1 MAITNDLLSSTL
13 YSIRDG
19 EVDELYKKVPFLDDA
34 KKHGGIEYE
43 DGGIKIQRPLSVAE
57 HSTISQMSTGYE
69 PVSLAVA
76 DVLKPAIYDW
86 ADFVAPVV
94 ISKKEELENSGEK
107 AIVKIVEARMRSVMS
122 LLRRELNKQI
132 IGNSSLSLT
141 NVGTLN
147 GFTAGT
153 TNRFLEP
160 RAPGATQTCIV
171 GGLAKNTLN
180 VPGFFNQFAASTAG
194 FSGAG
199 LAAMHSIYTAANVI
213 TPMGEI
219 NSIIASTAAF
229 ANYKRSLFLNERY
242 IDEKTLDGGRMA
254 LAYAGAMISAD
265 SDMPLNGG
273 GVNVYSMYFINFN
286 GIKMCI
292 HKDGDFA
299 VSPFEY
305 ISGTTAR
312 AATVYF
318 KGQLIA
324 DHLGS
329 CGVLTDGDV
338 F

>member
-19 EVDELYKKVPFLDDA
+19 EVDELFKKVPFLDDA

-57 HSTISQMSTGYE
+57 HSTISQMTTGYE

-76 DVLKPAIYDW
+76 DVLKPAIYNW
-86 ADFVAPVV
+86 SDFVAPIV

-107 AIVKIVEARMRSVMS
+107 AVVKIVEARMRSVMS

-132 IGNSSLSLT
+132 IGGSSTTLT
-141 NVGTLN
+141 SMNTLN
-147 GFTAGT
+147 GFVAGT
-153 TNRFLEP
+153 EKFLEP
-160 RAPGATQTCIV
+160 RVPGATQTSVV

-180 VPGFFNQFAASTAG
+180 VPGFYNQFASAG
-194 FSGAG
+194 GSFSANG
-199 LAAMHSIYTAANVI
+199 LGAMHNIYTAANVI

-242 IDEKTLDGGRMA
+242 IDEKTLDGGRMS
-254 LAYAGAMISAD
+254 LAYAGAVVSAD
-265 SDMPLNGG
+265 SDMPTNGG
-273 GVNVYSMYFINFN
+273 GANAFSMYFINFD
-286 GIKMCI
+286 GIKMVI

-305 ISGTTAR
+305 VSGTTAR

-329 CGVLTDGDV
+329 CGVLTNGEA

>member
-19 EVDELYKKVPFLDDA
+19 EVDELFKKVPFLDDA
-34 KKHGGIEYE
+34 KKNGGIEYE

-57 HSTISQMSTGYE
+57 HSTISQMTTGYE

-76 DVLKPAIYDW
+76 DVLKPAIYNW
-86 ADFVAPVV
+86 SDFVAPIV

-107 AIVKIVEARMRSVMS
+107 AVVKIVEARMRSVMS

-132 IGNSSLSLT
+132 IAGNSATLT
-141 NVGTLN
+141 TMNTLN
-147 GFTAGT
+147 GQVAGT
-153 TNRFLEP
+153 EKFLEN
-160 RAPGATQTCIV
+160 RAPGATQTSVV
-171 GGLAKNTLN
+171 GGLSKSGLN
-180 VPGFFNQFAASTAG
+180 VPGFYNQYATANAAFGTD
-194 FSGAG
+194 G
-199 LAAMHSIYTAANVI
+199 LGAMHNIYTASNVI
-213 TPMGEI
+213 TPMGEVK
-219 NSIIASTAAF
+219 SIIASTAAF

-242 IDEKTLDGGRMA
+242 IDEKTLDGGRMS
-254 LAYAGAMISAD
+254 LAYAGAALSAD
-265 SDMPLNGG
+265 SDMPTNGG
-273 GVNVYSMYFINFN
+273 TPNNFSMYFINFD
-286 GIKMCI
+286 GIKMVI

-329 CGVLTDGDV
+329 CGVLADGDA

>member
-13 YSIRDG
+13 FSIRDG
-19 EVDELYKKVPFLDDA
+19 EVDELFKKVPFLDDA

-57 HSTISQMSTGYE
+57 HSSISLMTTGYE

-86 ADFVAPVV
+86 CDFAAPIV

-107 AIVKIVEARMRSVMS
+107 AVVKIVEARMRSVMS

-132 IGNSSLSLT
+132 IGGSSATLT
-141 NVGTLN
+141 TMNTLN
-147 GFTAGT
+147 GSTAGT
-153 TNRFLEP
+153 NKFLEP
-160 RAPGATQTCIV
+160 RVPGATKTSVV

-180 VPGFFNQFAASTAG
+180 VPGFFNQFQTAA
-194 FSGAG
+194 GAFGTGG
-199 LAAMHSIYTAANVI
+199 LGAMHNIYTAANVI

-219 NSIIASTAAF
+219 NSVIASTAAF
-229 ANYKRSLFLNERY
+229 ANYKRTLFINERY

-254 LAYAGAMISAD
+254 LAYAGAVVSAD

-273 GVNVYSMYFINFN
+273 GAAVYSMYFLNFD
-286 GIKMCI
+286 GIKMVI

-305 ISGTTAR
+305 VTGTTAR

-329 CGVLTDGDV
+329 QGVLINGDV

>member
-19 EVDELYKKVPFLDDA
+19 EVDELFKKVPFLDDA

-57 HSTISQMSTGYE
+57 HSTISQMTTGYE

-76 DVLKPAIYDW
+76 DVLKPAIYNW
-86 ADFVAPVV
+86 SDFVAPIV

-107 AIVKIVEARMRSVMS
+107 AVVKIVEARMRSVMS

-132 IGNSSLSLT
+132 IGGASTTLT
-141 NVGTLN
+141 TMNTLN
-147 GFTAGT
+147 GFTAGSEK
-153 TNRFLEP
+153 FLEP
-160 RAPGATQTCIV
+160 RVPGATQTSVV

-180 VPGFFNQFAASTAG
+180 VPGFYNQFASAAG
-194 FSGAG
+194 AFGTNG
-199 LAAMHSIYTAANVI
+199 LGAMHNIYTAANVV

-229 ANYKRSLFLNERY
+229 ANYKRSLFQNERY

-254 LAYAGAMISAD
+254 LAYAGAVVSAD
-265 SDMPLNGG
+265 SDMPTNGG
-273 GVNVYSMYFINFN
+273 GANVFSMYFINFD
-286 GIKMCI
+286 GIKMVI

-305 ISGTTAR
+305 VSGTTAR

-329 CGVLTDGDV
+329 CGVLTNGDV
-338 F
+338 Y

>member
-1 MAITNDLLSSTL
+1 VAITNDLLSSTL

-19 EVDELYKKVPFLDDA
+19 EVDELYKKLPFLDDA

-57 HSTISQMSTGYE
+57 HSTISQMATGYE

-86 ADFVAPVV
+86 ADFVAPIV

-132 IGNSSLSLT
+132 IANTSATLT

-147 GFTAGT
+147 GVTPGA
-153 TNRFLEP
+153 NRFFDDA
-160 RAPGATQTCIV
+160 APGAGQTCVV

-180 VPGFFNQFAASTAG
+180 VPGFFNQFQTAG
-194 FSGAG
+194 GAFGTNG
-199 LAAMHSIYTAANVI
+199 LGAMHNIYTAANVI

-229 ANYKRSLFLNERY
+229 ANYKRSLFINERY

-265 SDMPLNGG
+265 SDMPTTA
-273 GVNVYSMYFINFN
+273 GVISSMYFINFD
-286 GIKMCI
+286 GVKMCI

-329 CGVLTDGDV
+329 CGLLVNGDT

>member
-19 EVDELYKKVPFLDDA
+19 EVDELFKKVPFLDDA

-57 HSTISQMSTGYE
+57 HSSISLMTTGYE

-86 ADFVAPVV
+86 CDFAAPIV

-107 AIVKIVEARMRSVMS
+107 AVVKIVEARMRSVMS

-132 IGNSSLSLT
+132 IGGASATLT
-141 NVGTLN
+141 TMNTLN
-147 GFTAGT
+147 GSAAGA
-153 TNRFLEP
+153 NKFLEP
-160 RAPGATQTCIV
+160 RVPGATQTSVV

-180 VPGFFNQFAASTAG
+180 VPGFFNQFVA
-194 FSGAG
+194 SGAFGANG
-199 LAAMHSIYTAANVI
+199 LGAMHNLYTAANVI
-213 TPMGEI
+213 TPMGEV
-219 NSIIASTAAF
+219 NSVIASVPAF
-229 ANYKRSLFLNERY
+229 ANYKRSLFVNERY
-242 IDEKTLDGGRMA
+242 IDEKTLDGGRLA
-254 LAYAGAMISAD
+254 LAYAGAMVSAD

-273 GVNVYSMYFINFN
+273 GVNVYSMYFINFD
-286 GIKMCI
+286 GIKMVI

-329 CGVLTDGDV
+329 CGILTDGDV

>member
-19 EVDELYKKVPFLDDA
+19 EVDELFKKVPFLDDA
-34 KKHGGIEYE
+34 KKNGGIEYE

-57 HSTISQMSTGYE
+57 HSTISQMTTGYE

-76 DVLKPAIYDW
+76 DVLKPAIYNW
-86 ADFVAPVV
+86 SDFVAPIV

-107 AIVKIVEARMRSVMS
+107 AVVKIVEARMRSVMS

-132 IGNSSLSLT
+132 IAGNSATLT
-141 NVGTLN
+141 TMNTLN
-147 GFTAGT
+147 GQVAGT
-153 TNRFLEP
+153 EKFLEN
-160 RAPGATQTCIV
+160 RAPGATQTSVV
-171 GGLAKNTLN
+171 GGLSKSTLN
-180 VPGFFNQFAASTAG
+180 VPGFYNQYATANAAFGTD
-194 FSGAG
+194 G
-199 LAAMHSIYTAANVI
+199 LGAMHNIYTASNVI
-213 TPMGEI
+213 TPMGEVK
-219 NSIIASTAAF
+219 SIIASTAAF

-242 IDEKTLDGGRMA
+242 IDEKTLDGGRMS
-254 LAYAGAMISAD
+254 LAYAGAALSAD
-265 SDMPLNGG
+265 SDMPTNGG
-273 GVNVYSMYFINFN
+273 TPNNFSMYFINFD
-286 GIKMCI
+286 GIKMVI

-329 CGVLTDGDV
+329 CGVLADGDA

>member
-13 YSIRDG
+13 FSIRDG
-19 EVDELYKKVPFLDDA
+19 EVDELFKKVPFLDDA
-34 KKHGGIEYE
+34 KKNGGIEYE

-57 HSTISQMSTGYE
+57 HSSISLMTTGYE

-86 ADFVAPVV
+86 CDFAAPIV

-107 AIVKIVEARMRSVMS
+107 AVVKIVEARMRSVMS

-132 IGNSSLSLT
+132 LAGTSATLT
-141 NVGTLN
+141 TMNTLN
-147 GFTAGT
+147 GSTAGT
-153 TNRFLEP
+153 NKFLEP
-160 RAPGATQTCIV
+160 RVPGATQTSVV

-180 VPGFFNQFAASTAG
+180 VPGFFNQFQN
-194 FSGAG
+194 SGAFGTNG
-199 LAAMHSIYTAANVI
+199 LGAMHNIYTAANVV

-229 ANYKRSLFLNERY
+229 ANYKRSLFVNERY

-254 LAYAGAMISAD
+254 LAYAGATVSAD

-273 GVNVYSMYFINFN
+273 GAAVYSMYFINFD
-286 GIKMCI
+286 GIKMVI

-329 CGVLTDGDV
+329 CGVLINGDT

>member
-19 EVDELYKKVPFLDDA
+19 EVDELFKKVPFLDDA
-34 KKHGGIEYE
+34 KKNGGIEYE

-57 HSTISQMSTGYE
+57 HSTISQMTTGYE

-76 DVLKPAIYDW
+76 DVLKPAIYNW
-86 ADFVAPVV
+86 SDFVAPVV

-107 AIVKIVEARMRSVMS
+107 AVVKIVEARMRSVMS

-132 IGNSSLSLT
+132 LANTSATLT
-141 NVGTLN
+141 TMNTLN
-147 GFTAGT
+147 GFVAGT
-153 TNRFLEP
+153 ERFLEP
-160 RAPGATQTCIV
+160 RVPGATQTSVV

-180 VPGFFNQFAASTAG
+180 VPGFFNQFQTAA
-194 FSGAG
+194 GAFGANG
-199 LAAMHSIYTAANVI
+199 LGAMHNIYTSSNVI
-213 TPMGEI
+213 TPMGEVK
-219 NSIIASTAAF
+219 SIIASTAAF

-242 IDEKTLDGGRMA
+242 IDEKTLDGGRMS
-254 LAYAGAMISAD
+254 LAYAGAALSAD
-265 SDMPLNGG
+265 SDMPTNGG
-273 GVNVYSMYFINFN
+273 GANVYSMYFINFD
-286 GIKMCI
+286 GIKMVI

-329 CGVLTDGDV
+329 CGVLTNGDA

>member
-19 EVDELYKKVPFLDDA
+19 EVDELFKKVPFLDDA

-57 HSTISQMSTGYE
+57 HSTISQMTTGYE

-86 ADFVAPVV
+86 SDFVAPIV

-107 AIVKIVEARMRSVMS
+107 AVVKIVEARMRSVMS

-132 IGNSSLSLT
+132 IGGASTTLT
-141 NVGTLN
+141 TMNTLN
-147 GFTAGT
+147 GFTAGV
-153 TNRFLEP
+153 NKFLEP
-160 RAPGATQTCIV
+160 RVPGATQTSVV
-171 GGLAKNTLN
+171 GGLAKNSLN
-180 VPGFFNQFAASTAG
+180 VPGFYNQFQTAG
-194 FSGAG
+194 GSFSANG
-199 LAAMHSIYTAANVI
+199 LGAMHNIYTAANVI

-242 IDEKTLDGGRMA
+242 IDEKTLDGGRMS
-254 LAYAGAMISAD
+254 LAYAGAVVSAD

-273 GVNVYSMYFINFN
+273 GANAFSMYFINFD
-286 GIKMCI
+286 GVKMVI

-305 ISGTTAR
+305 VSGTTAR

-329 CGVLTDGDV
+329 CGVLTNGEA

>member
-1 MAITNDLLSSTL
+1 MT
-13 YSIRDG
+13 
-19 EVDELYKKVPFLDDA
+19 
-34 KKHGGIEYE
+34 
-43 DGGIKIQRPLSVAE
+43 
-57 HSTISQMSTGYE
+57 TGYE

-86 ADFVAPVV
+86 CDFAAPIV

-107 AIVKIVEARMRSVMS
+107 AVVKIVEARMRSVMS

-132 IGNSSLSLT
+132 IGGSSATLT
-141 NVGTLN
+141 TMNTLN
-147 GFTAGT
+147 GSTAGT
-153 TNRFLEP
+153 NKFLEP
-160 RAPGATQTCIV
+160 RVPGATQTSVV
-171 GGLAKNTLN
+171 GGLNKATLN
-180 VPGFFNQFAASTAG
+180 VPGFFNQFQN
-194 FSGAG
+194 SGAFGTGG
-199 LAAMHSIYTAANVI
+199 LGAMHNIYTASNVI

-219 NSIIASTAAF
+219 NSVIASTAAF
-229 ANYKRSLFLNERY
+229 ANYKRTLFINERY

-254 LAYAGAMISAD
+254 LAYAGAMVSAD
-265 SDMPLNGG
+265 SDMPQNGG
-273 GVNVYSMYFINFN
+273 GANVYSMYFINFD
-286 GIKMCI
+286 GIKMVI

-329 CGVLTDGDV
+329 CGVLINGDV

>member
-19 EVDELYKKVPFLDDA
+19 EVDELFKKVPFLDDA
-34 KKHGGIEYE
+34 KKNGGIEYE

-57 HSTISQMSTGYE
+57 HSTISQMTTGYE

-76 DVLKPAIYDW
+76 DVLKPAIYNW
-86 ADFVAPVV
+86 SDFVAPIV

-107 AIVKIVEARMRSVMS
+107 AVVKIVEARMRSVMS

-132 IGNSSLSLT
+132 IAGNSATLT
-141 NVGTLN
+141 TMNTLN
-147 GFTAGT
+147 GQVAGT
-153 TNRFLEP
+153 EKFLEN
-160 RAPGATQTCIV
+160 RVPGATQTSVV
-171 GGLAKNTLN
+171 GGLSKSTLN
-180 VPGFFNQFAASTAG
+180 VPGFYNQYATAVAA
-194 FSGAG
+194 FGANG
-199 LAAMHSIYTAANVI
+199 LGAMHNIYTASNVI
-213 TPMGEI
+213 TPMGEVK
-219 NSIIASTAAF
+219 SIIASTAAF

-242 IDEKTLDGGRMA
+242 IDEKTLDGGRMS
-254 LAYAGAMISAD
+254 LAYAGAALSAD
-265 SDMPLNGG
+265 SDMPTNGG
-273 GVNVYSMYFINFN
+273 SPNNYSMYFINFD
-286 GIKMCI
+286 GIKMVI

-329 CGVLTDGDV
+329 CGVLADGDA

>member
-1 MAITNDLLSSTL
+1 VAITNDLLSSTL

-19 EVDELYKKVPFLDDA
+19 EVDELFKKVPFLDDA

-57 HSTISQMSTGYE
+57 HSTISQMTTGYE

-76 DVLKPAIYDW
+76 DVLKPAIYNW
-86 ADFVAPVV
+86 CDFVAPVV

-107 AIVKIVEARMRSVMS
+107 AVVKIVEARMRSVMS
-122 LLRRELNKQI
+122 LLRREMNKQI
-132 IGNSSLSLT
+132 LAGSSATLT
-141 NVGTLN
+141 QMNTLN
-147 GFTAGT
+147 GTVAGAEK
-153 TNRFLEP
+153 FLEP
-160 RAPGATQTCIV
+160 RVPGATQTSVV

-180 VPGFFNQFAASTAG
+180 VPGFYNQFQTAG
-194 FSGAG
+194 GAFGTNG
-199 LAAMHSIYTAANVI
+199 LGAMHNIYTAANVV

-219 NSIIASTAAF
+219 KSIIASTAAF
-229 ANYKRSLFLNERY
+229 ANYKRSLFQNERY

-254 LAYAGAMISAD
+254 LAYAGAMLSAD
-265 SDMPLNGG
+265 SDMPT
-273 GVNVYSMYFINFN
+273 VSPTSMYFINFD
-286 GIKMCI
+286 GIKLVI

-305 ISGTTAR
+305 VSGTTAR

-329 CGVLTDGDV
+329 CGVLINGDA

>member
-19 EVDELYKKVPFLDDA
+19 EVDELFKKVPFLDDA

-57 HSTISQMSTGYE
+57 HSTISLMTTGYE

-86 ADFVAPVV
+86 CDFAAPIV

-132 IGNSSLSLT
+132 LAGTSASLT
-141 NVGTLN
+141 TMNTLN
-147 GFTAGT
+147 GSTAGT
-153 TNRFLEP
+153 NKFLEP
-160 RAPGATQTCIV
+160 RVPGATQTSVV
-171 GGLAKNTLN
+171 GGLNKATLN
-180 VPGFFNQFAASTAG
+180 VPGFFNQFQTAA
-194 FSGAG
+194 GAFGTGG
-199 LAAMHSIYTAANVI
+199 LGAMHNIYTSANVI

-219 NSIIASTAAF
+219 NSVIASTAAF
-229 ANYKRSLFLNERY
+229 ANYKRTLFLNERY

-254 LAYAGAMISAD
+254 LAYAGAMVSAD

-273 GVNVYSMYFINFN
+273 GAAVYSMYFLNFD
-286 GIKMCI
+286 GIKMVI

-312 AATVYF
+312 ASTVYF

-329 CGVLTDGDV
+329 QGVIINGDV

>member
-19 EVDELYKKVPFLDDA
+19 EVDELFKKVPFLDDA
-34 KKHGGIEYE
+34 KKNGGIEYE

-57 HSTISQMSTGYE
+57 HSTISQMTTGYE

-76 DVLKPAIYDW
+76 DVLKPAIYNW
-86 ADFVAPVV
+86 SDFVAPVV

-107 AIVKIVEARMRSVMS
+107 AVVKIVEARMRSVMS

-132 IGNSSLSLT
+132 IGGNSATLT
-141 NVGTLN
+141 SMNTLN
-147 GFTAGT
+147 GQVAGT
-153 TNRFLEP
+153 EKFLEN
-160 RAPGATQTCIV
+160 RVPGATQTSVV

-180 VPGFFNQFAASTAG
+180 VPGFFNQFQASTGG
-194 FSGAG
+194 FGGFG
-199 LAAMHSIYTAANVI
+199 LGAMHNIYTASNVI
-213 TPMGEI
+213 TPMGEVK
-219 NSIIASTAAF
+219 SIIASTPAF

-242 IDEKTLDGGRMA
+242 IDEKTLDGGRMS
-254 LAYAGAMISAD
+254 LAYAGATLSAD

-273 GVNVYSMYFINFN
+273 APNNYSMYFINFD
-286 GIKMCI
+286 GIKMVI

-329 CGVLTDGDV
+329 CGVLTDGDA

>member
-13 YSIRDG
+13 FSIRDG
-19 EVDELYKKVPFLDDA
+19 EVDELFKKVPFLDDA

-57 HSTISQMSTGYE
+57 HSTISLMTTGYE

-86 ADFVAPVV
+86 CDFAAPIV

-107 AIVKIVEARMRSVMS
+107 AVVKIVEARMRSVMS

-132 IGNSSLSLT
+132 LAGSSATLT
-141 NVGTLN
+141 TMNTLN
-147 GFTAGT
+147 GNVAGV
-153 TNRFLEP
+153 NRFLEP
-160 RAPGATQTCIV
+160 RVPGATQTSVV

-180 VPGFFNQFAASTAG
+180 VPGFFNQFATAN
-194 FSGAG
+194 GAFGTDG
-199 LAAMHSIYTAANVI
+199 LGAMHNIYTAANVI

-219 NSIIASTAAF
+219 NSVIASTAAF
-229 ANYKRSLFLNERY
+229 ANYKRSLFANERY

-254 LAYAGAMISAD
+254 LAYAGAVVSAD

-273 GVNVYSMYFINFN
+273 APNEFSMYFLNFD
-286 GIKMCI
+286 GIKMVI

-329 CGVLTDGDV
+329 CGVLIDGDT